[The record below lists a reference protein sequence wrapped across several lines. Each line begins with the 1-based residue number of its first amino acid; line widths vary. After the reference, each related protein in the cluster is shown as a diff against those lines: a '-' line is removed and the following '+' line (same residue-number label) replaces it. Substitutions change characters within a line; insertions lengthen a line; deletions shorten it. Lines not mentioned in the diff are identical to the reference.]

1 MTTNR
6 IGSTNSLSGL
16 KIFCKENF
24 DFNQNLIFTSR
35 PHIVQVVSI
44 LDVPIKLGSI
54 SFQSNDVNGAQK
66 SEFLF

>member
-1 MTTNR
+1 M
-6 IGSTNSLSGL
+6 
-16 KIFCKENF
+16 
-24 DFNQNLIFTSR
+24 NLIVTSR

-44 LDVPIKLGSI
+44 LDVPIKLGST